1 MNPTCCGSP
10 LIAVSLAPQTA
21 VRRHS
26 YISLYDY
33 IAVWLLNRTMTHSP
47 KLDTMLMVEK
57 QIYLEASN
65 KIIYKEDKIV
75 WVAADN
81 PKLKQLFERSVKL
94 R

>member
-1 MNPTCCGSP
+1 
-10 LIAVSLAPQTA
+10 
-21 VRRHS
+21 
-26 YISLYDY
+26 
-33 IAVWLLNRTMTHSP
+33 MTHSP

-57 QIYLEASN
+57 QIVEQVKKAGYPTRTELWRSLPKGMEYQTFKRVLDYLEASN

-81 PKLKQLFERSVKL
+81 PKLKRLFERSVKL